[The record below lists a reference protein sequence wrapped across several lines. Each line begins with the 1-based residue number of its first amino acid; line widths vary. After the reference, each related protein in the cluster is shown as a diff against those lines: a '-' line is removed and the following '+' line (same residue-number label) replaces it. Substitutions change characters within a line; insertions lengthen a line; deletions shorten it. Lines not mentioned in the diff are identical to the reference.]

1 MASTPAP
8 VSAATEQQHYQND
21 NQDHFHGNS
30 PLMAMA
36 LLPRIL
42 ELNGVFRGL
51 FPIDAE
57 RDASER
63 IGLIKETSM
72 PHINRDQVSAETGK
86 QVPAR
91 PHDSGS
97 AANETVD
104 GLDATTESL
113 RRAAEDTPAGDGQGK
128 IEKTPVFDRAELAPK
143 I

>member
-1 MASTPAP
+1 
-8 VSAATEQQHYQND
+8 
-21 NQDHFHGNS
+21 
-30 PLMAMA
+30 
-36 LLPRIL
+36 
-42 ELNGVFRGL
+42 
-51 FPIDAE
+51 
-57 RDASER
+57 
-63 IGLIKETSM
+63 M
-72 PHINRDQVSAETGK
+72 PHTNRDPVTAETGE

-91 PHDSGS
+91 PHDAS

>member
-1 MASTPAP
+1 
-8 VSAATEQQHYQND
+8 
-21 NQDHFHGNS
+21 
-30 PLMAMA
+30 
-36 LLPRIL
+36 L
-42 ELNGVFRGL
+42 ELNGVFGGL

-72 PHINRDQVSAETGK
+72 PHINRDQVTAEQVSAETGK

>member
-1 MASTPAP
+1 
-8 VSAATEQQHYQND
+8 
-21 NQDHFHGNS
+21 
-30 PLMAMA
+30 
-36 LLPRIL
+36 
-42 ELNGVFRGL
+42 L

-72 PHINRDQVSAETGK
+72 PHINRDQVVSAETGK

-97 AANETVD
+97 GANETVD
-104 GLDATTESL
+104 GLDATTELL
-113 RRAAEDTPAGDGQGK
+113 RSAAEDTPAGDGQGK

-143 I
+143 IWAFDGHPARNIAPNRALKRL

>member
-1 MASTPAP
+1 
-8 VSAATEQQHYQND
+8 
-21 NQDHFHGNS
+21 
-30 PLMAMA
+30 
-36 LLPRIL
+36 LPRTS
-42 ELNGVFRGL
+42 EFNRAFRAL
-51 FPIDAE
+51 FSIGAE

-72 PHINRDQVSAETGK
+72 RHINRDPVIAETGE

-97 AANETVD
+97 AANETAD

-113 RRAAEDTPAGDGQGK
+113 RRAAEDTPAGDGQGN
-128 IEKTPVFDRAELAPK
+128 IEKTPVFDRADLAPK

>member
-1 MASTPAP
+1 MGILRWWRW
-8 VSAATEQQHYQND
+8 HY
-21 NQDHFHGNS
+21 
-30 PLMAMA
+30 
-36 LLPRIL
+36 LPGPL

-51 FPIDAE
+51 FPMEAE
-57 RDASER
+57 RDVSER

-72 PHINRDQVSAETGK
+72 PHINPGQVTAETGK